1 MERHW
6 HSGFTQWLFAAI
18 SVRTLIGILQKT
30 ASCLSGGTI
39 LSPANKQ
46 VKIIACTVLRH
57 GVTTCGVGM
66 AASGILMTCKRVM
79 KGSTFVP
86 KRQNI
91 PIGVFRIETGSLPI
105 RHQADFY
112 VRQNIARYLLSRPK

>member
-18 SVRTLIGILQKT
+18 LVRTLIGILQKT

-46 VKIIACTVLRH
+46 VMIIACAVLRL
-57 GVTTCGVGM
+57 GDSLWRRGG
-66 AASGILMTCKRVM
+66 R
-79 KGSTFVP
+79 
-86 KRQNI
+86 
-91 PIGVFRIETGSLPI
+91 FRP
-105 RHQADFY
+105 FY
-112 VRQNIARYLLSRPK
+112 AL